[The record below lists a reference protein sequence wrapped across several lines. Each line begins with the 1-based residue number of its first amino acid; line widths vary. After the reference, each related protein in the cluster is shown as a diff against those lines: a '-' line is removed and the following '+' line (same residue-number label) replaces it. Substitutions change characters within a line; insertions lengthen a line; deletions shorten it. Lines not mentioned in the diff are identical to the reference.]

1 MISVYQRV
9 RDRKGIRHK
18 LIYIKKSYETDNYR
32 FHHIDKI
39 ALSRNYKC
47 FRSGNSTNI
56 YNFSRSSRRHTFH
69 IFVDYQNG

>member
-39 ALSRNYKC
+39 ALSRN
-47 FRSGNSTNI
+47 
-56 YNFSRSSRRHTFH
+56 
-69 IFVDYQNG
+69 